1 MRNITR
7 LGDLDIAGSERHPV
21 TFRVIS
27 CPRCYGVLYWTKKYQ
42 ESTQCEQCGNIVYM
56 NVFDGP
62 IGYARHM
69 IRSDLFSLQTLIFV
83 VYALFQVIDYRLGLR
98 KILLY
103 LYIRGLS
110 YL

>member
-1 MRNITR
+1 VRHITR
-7 LGDLDIAGSERHPV
+7 LGALDIAGSERHPV

-27 CPRCYGVLYWTKKYQ
+27 CPRCYGVLYWTRRQQK
-42 ESTQCEQCGNIVYM
+42 SVRCEQCGNILYM

-69 IRSDLFSLQTLIFV
+69 IRSNLFSFQTLLFA
-83 VYALFQVIDYRLGLR
+83 VYALFQFIDYHLGLR

-103 LYIRGLS
+103 LYVRGLS